1 MSERRR
7 RWRKIGRI
15 ALIGLAGLTALA
27 VVAGLLSVWTV
38 RRSFPEYDGEQSLPG
53 LAAEVTVYRDAY
65 GVPQIYAGTAP
76 DLFRAQ
82 GYVHAEE
89 RFWEMD
95 FRRHVTAGRLSE
107 LFGRDQLETD
117 TYLRTLGWRRV
128 AEREWGIISEE
139 SRGFLQAYAD
149 GVNAWL
155 DQHGGGDPSGDV
167 SLEYTVLGLT
177 TRGYKIERWS
187 PVDSLAWLKA
197 MAWDLRG
204 NMTDEIERA
213 VLAGGGLTR
222 DQVGELYPPYPE
234 ARNKP
239 ILGGGQV
246 TRGAFV
252 AADAV
257 DSGGA
262 GGGWLPALAAVRD
275 GLADL
280 PALLGRQGTGLG
292 SNSWVIA
299 GNRTSSGKP
308 LLANDPHL
316 APSMP
321 GIWFQAGLHCECGFD
336 VSGFTFAGVPG
347 VVIGHNDAIA
357 WGFTNLG
364 PDVTDLYLEEVDGDK
379 VRVGPGWQDLTKQT
393 ETIKVAGGGPVTITV
408 RTSRNGPLLSDAS
421 AELREVGGRYAVA
434 LRWTALDPGRT
445 VDALFALN
453 RARDWTSFRA
463 AAARFEVP
471 AQNLVYADVAGNI
484 GYQAPGRIPV
494 RGKGDGRW
502 PAPGW
507 DPEYGWQSYIP
518 FDELPSVL
526 NPAQGY
532 VVTANQAVIGSGY
545 PYMFTHDW
553 SYGYRSERINQ
564 LVEQAGRM
572 VTVDDVGRMQMD
584 GYNALAPVLVPHLL
598 RVPFDGA
605 ARDLL
610 RGWDY
615 QQPVDSAPAAYF
627 NAVWRALLARTFDE
641 LPAGHKAD
649 GGDRWWEVVRGL
661 LEKPSSPWW
670 DDRGTPAVETMD
682 QMLSAALADASAELT
697 DRLGDDPAAWRW
709 GDLHTLVLRNQS
721 FGESGVGPIEW
732 LFNRGPEPVAG
743 GSSIVNATGWDAA
756 AGYEVDAVPSMR
768 MVVDL
773 GNLDGSR
780 WVQLSGN
787 SGHAFSPHYADQF
800 GPWRRGELL
809 PMRWTR
815 ETIRK
820 ESKHTLR
827 LVPA

>member
-1 MSERRR
+1 MAERR
-7 RWRKIGRI
+7 RWRVIRKV
-15 ALIGLAGLTALA
+15 ALIGLAVLTAFA
-27 VVAGLLSVWTV
+27 VVAGLLAVWTV
-38 RRSFPEYDGEQSLPG
+38 RRSFPEYGGERPLPG
-53 LAAEVTVYRDAY
+53 LAAEVTVHRDAY
-65 GVPQIYAGTAP
+65 GVPQIYAANAP

-82 GYVHAEE
+82 GYVHAQE

-155 DQHGGGDPSGDV
+155 DQHGGGEASGDV
-167 SLEYTVLGLT
+167 SLEYAVLGLT
-177 TRGYKIERWS
+177 NGSYRIERWS

-204 NMTDEIERA
+204 NMSDEVERA
-213 VLAGGGLTR
+213 VLLGSGLTR
-222 DQVGELYPPYPE
+222 DRVDELFPPYPE
-234 ARNKP
+234 DRHRP
-239 ILGGGQV
+239 ILGGGRV
-246 TRGAFV
+246 TGGAFV
-252 AADAV
+252 AADA
-257 DSGGA
+257 GGS
-262 GGGWLPALAAVRD
+262 GGWLPALAAVRD

-292 SNSWVIA
+292 SNSWVLA
-299 GNRTSSGKP
+299 GDRTATGKP

-321 GIWFQAGLHCECGFD
+321 GIWFQAGLHCGCGFD
-336 VSGFTFAGVPG
+336 LSGFTFAGVPG

-364 PDVTDLYLEEVDGDK
+364 PDVTDLYLEEVSGDK
-379 VRVGPGWQDLTKQT
+379 VRVGAGWQDLSSRT
-393 ETIKVAGGGPVTITV
+393 ETIRVAGGGPVTIKV

-421 AELREVGGRYAVA
+421 KELRDAGGRHAVA

-445 VDALFALN
+445 IDALFALN
-453 RARDWTSFRA
+453 RARDWNTFRA
-463 AAARFEVP
+463 AAALFEVP
-471 AQNLVYADVAGNI
+471 SQNLVYADVAGNI

-507 DPEYGWQSYIP
+507 DDAYGWRSYIP
-518 FDELPSVL
+518 FAELPSVF

-532 VVTANQAVIGSGY
+532 VATANQAVVGGGY
-545 PYMFTHDW
+545 PHLLTHDW

-564 LVEQAGRM
+564 LIERAGRM
-572 VTVDDVGRMQMD
+572 VTVDDVARMQMD
-584 GYNALAPVLVPHLL
+584 GYNGLGPLLVPHLL
-598 RVPFDGA
+598 RVPSTVG

-610 RGWDY
+610 RGWDF
-615 QQPVDSAPAAYF
+615 QQPVDSAAAAYF
-627 NAVWRALLARTFDE
+627 NAVWRALLSRTFDE
-641 LPAGHKAD
+641 LPADHKAD

-661 LEKPSSPWW
+661 LERPASPWW

-682 QMLSAALADASAELT
+682 QILSAALSDAAAELA
-697 DRLGDDPAAWRW
+697 DRLGDEPSAWRW
-709 GDLHTLVLRNQS
+709 GDLHTLTLRNQS
-721 FGESGVGPIEW
+721 FGVSGIEPVEW
-732 LFNRGPEPVAG
+732 LFNSDAEPVAG

-756 AGYEVDAVPSMR
+756 TGYEVDAVPSMR
-768 MVVDL
+768 MIVDL

-787 SGHAFSPHYADQF
+787 SGHAFSAHYDDQF
-800 GPWRRGELL
+800 GPWREGQML
-809 PMRWTR
+809 PMRWDPS
-815 ETIRK
+815 TIRR
-820 ESKHTLR
+820 EASDTLR
-827 LVPA
+827 LKPA